1 MLANLLTYEMRDTRK
16 ISWIKAARRD
26 FEEFPKD
33 VQSDMLDALTVAA
46 EGGKSEKAKPFHG
59 VDGGVFEIAS
69 RYRGDAFRALYAV
82 KIDADIWVIHAF
94 QKKSK
99 SGIKT
104 PRMEVDLIRDRLK
117 RLKEALK

>member
-1 MLANLLTYEMRDTRK
+1 MRNTRN
-16 ISWIKAARRD
+16 ISWIRAARRD
-26 FEEFPKD
+26 FESFPKD

-46 EGGKSEKAKPFHG
+46 EGGKSEKAKPFKG
-59 VDGGVFEIAS
+59 VDGGVFEIAM
-69 RYRGDAFRALYAV
+69 RYRSDAFRSLYAV
-82 KIDADIWVIHAF
+82 KIDVDIWVIHAF

-104 PRMEVDLIRDRLK
+104 PQMEVDLIRDRLK